1 MLEKRHLEE
10 LAAYDGETPVLT
22 VYAATDLAREP
33 KEAAILAV
41 KNSLKELGDGVP
53 PAEVERVQR
62 YLDYE
67 YDWQSRGVALY
78 GAGDDLWRAIAL
90 PAPVPTR
97 AYYTDAPYIREAVDL
112 VDRFGEYVV
121 ALVDRTA
128 LRLFTVRSGAVYA
141 ETEAVGEGLKRHRQ
155 GGWAAARYQ
164 RHEDNLALHNLKQA
178 VEVIRTYCEE
188 IDCRRLMLAGST
200 DVLAQLKDLL
210 PAALRERVVGE
221 FAADMESSPAEI
233 LARSTGVLDE
243 TADREDRRLV
253 EEAVT
258 AAGKGGAGVT
268 GLADVL
274 YALRAG
280 RVRLLLVDE
289 GFSAPGYTCGH
300 CGYVAA
306 ELSPTCPFCRSEGMA
321 PVPDA
326 VNRAILQSVLTGVD
340 VNVVRGD
347 GALVGAGR
355 IAALLRY

>member
-1 MLEKRHLEE
+1 MLDKKDLEA
-10 LAAYDGETPVLT
+10 LAAYDGRTPVLT

-33 KEAAILAV
+33 KEAALLAV
-41 KNSLKELGDGVP
+41 KNSLKDLGDGVP

-78 GAGDDLWRAIAL
+78 GAGEDWWRAIPL

-97 AYYTDAPYIREAVDL
+97 AYYGDLPHIREAANL
-112 VDRFGEYVV
+112 VDRFEEYVV

-128 LRLFTVRSGAVYA
+128 LRLFTVRSGADHA
-141 ETEAVGEGLKRHRQ
+141 ETEAVGEALKRHRQ

-178 VEVIRTYCEE
+178 VEVVRTYCEE
-188 IDCRRLMLAGST
+188 IDCRRLILAGSA
-200 DVLAQLKDLL
+200 DVLAQFKDLL
-210 PAALRERVVGE
+210 PAALGERVVGE
-221 FAADMESSPAEI
+221 FPADMEASPAEI
-233 LARSTGVLDE
+233 LARSTHVLE
-243 TADREDRRLV
+243 EAADREDRRLV

-268 GLADVL
+268 GLADAL
-274 YALRAG
+274 YALHAG

-289 GFSAPGYTCGH
+289 GYAAPGYACGH

-306 ELSPTCPFCRSEGMA
+306 EESAKCPFCGSEGMS

-326 VNRAILQSVLTGVD
+326 VNRAIARSVLTGAD

-347 GALVGAGR
+347 EALHRAGR